1 MTAKR
6 RQAMLDE
13 LADVL
18 QTLANLAA
26 ACDITDKELEQ
37 TMNDCRERNRR
48 RGRL

>member
-26 ACDITDKELEQ
+26 ACDITDKELEPA
-37 TMNDCRERNRR
+37 MNDCRERNRR